1 MIYKASDIRVEK
13 KDFTVGQ
20 VIHYFNDGGLCL
32 SGGNIFDPEKATRII
47 EKLLLGLPVPPFY
60 VDMTGDE
67 DMYVI
72 GDDWTP
78 LTIKEFCVH
87 NSFVLENPVFLR
99 EYRGMRFCGLPR
111 SVQKKI
117 ESRLVVW
124 YGIEKAP
131 IEMLPFIA
139 S

>member
-1 MIYKASDIRVEK
+1 MLYKASDVRVKK
-13 KDFTVGQ
+13 KDFTVEQ
-20 VIHYFNDGGLCL
+20 VINYLKGDLWL
-32 SGGNIFDPEKATRII
+32 SGGNIFDPEKATRIV
-47 EKLLLGLPVPPFY
+47 EKLILGLPVPPFY

-72 GDDWTP
+72 GDDLTP
-78 LTIKEFCVH
+78 LTIKEFCIH
-87 NSFVLENPVFLR
+87 NSFVLEKPVFMR
-99 EYRGMRFCGLPR
+99 EYGGMHFCGLPR

-124 YGIEKAP
+124 YGIEQAP